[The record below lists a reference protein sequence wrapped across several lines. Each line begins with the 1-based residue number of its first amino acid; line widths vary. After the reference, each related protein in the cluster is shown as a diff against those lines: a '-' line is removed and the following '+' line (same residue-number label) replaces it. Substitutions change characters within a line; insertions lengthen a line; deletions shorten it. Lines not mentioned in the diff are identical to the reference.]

1 MKRVL
6 VKLDP
11 KEFVTDINGKKVLSL
26 GGAYYCAKCGYK
38 MLPEVQVIGRDKFQ
52 RAEFYLDMAC
62 LCDQK

>member
-6 VKLDP
+6 VKLD
-11 KEFVTDINGKKVLSL
+11 KKDFVTKIEGKDVVSL
-26 GGAYYCAKCGYK
+26 GGAFYCAKCGYK
-38 MLPEVQVIGRDKFQ
+38 MIPEVQTIGKDKFQ